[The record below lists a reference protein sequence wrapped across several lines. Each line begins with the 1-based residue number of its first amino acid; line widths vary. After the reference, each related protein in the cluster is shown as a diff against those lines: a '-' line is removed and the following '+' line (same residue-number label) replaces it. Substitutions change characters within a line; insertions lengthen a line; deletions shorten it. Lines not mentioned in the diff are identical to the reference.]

1 VANTIRA
8 VLDQADCELQ
18 LLKRGKTIVRTTL
31 WFAGAGVAA
40 VICVAALAFASATVG
55 NAAPA
60 LDVPELDGQTFDLS
74 AQRGKVVIVN
84 FWATW
89 CPPCREEMPALDAFY
104 RRYHGQG
111 LEMIGVSADRPHDR
125 SDVIK
130 VMQSF
135 TYPAAMLDDA
145 KVNEFGTPDALPMTV
160 VVDSNGVVRA
170 KLTPDQTQVTE
181 KNLSDAVL
189 PLLPQNPAAHA
200 SVNPGGPK

>member
-1 VANTIRA
+1 MR
-8 VLDQADCELQ
+8 
-18 LLKRGKTIVRTTL
+18 RMTL

-40 VICVAALAFASATVG
+40 IIFMAALAFASATVG
-55 NAAPA
+55 NTAPA

-74 AQRGKVVIVN
+74 AQHGKVVVVN

-125 SDVIK
+125 SDVTK

-135 TYPAAMLDDA
+135 SYPAAMLDDA
-145 KVNEFGTPDALPMTV
+145 KVNDFGTPDALPMTV
-160 VVDSNGVVRA
+160 VVDGNGVVRA
-170 KLTPDQTQVTE
+170 KLTPDQTPVTE
-181 KNLSDAVL
+181 KSLSDAVL
-189 PLLPQNPAAHA
+189 PLMPQKSTAEPNAKP
-200 SVNPGGPK
+200 